1 MANFPNYHQMP
12 KNSYPLNSHPVYSL
26 VGTLVDIVIGGISK
40 INKVSFTLVDKLNKV
55 SYAKFNKIKKVQ
67 N

>member
-12 KNSYPLNSHPVYSL
+12 KNSYPLNSHPIYSL
-26 VGTLVDIVIGGISK
+26 VGTLVDIVIGGLSK
-40 INKVSFTLVDKLNKV
+40 INKVSFSIINKINKV
-55 SYAKFNKIKKVQ
+55 ATSKFEKINKAQ

>member
-26 VGTLVDIVIGGISK
+26 VGSIIDIVVGGLSK
-40 INKVSFTLVDKLNKV
+40 INKVSFSVISGINKV
-55 SYAKFNKIKKVQ
+55 VSSKFNKIDKVQ

>member
-1 MANFPNYHQMP
+1 MATFPNYHQMP

-26 VGTLVDIVIGGISK
+26 VGSLVDIVVGGLGK
-40 INKVSFTLVDKLNKV
+40 INKVSFAVISRINKV
-55 SYAKFNKIKKVQ
+55 ASSKFEKIDKAQ